1 MRKPSSLLVL
11 TGIGLTLVSAG
22 AAQAAAES
30 FAAWPKGV
38 LYAKGGA
45 TPARLEWKAGGE
57 RPVVALD
64 YGGKTVGGHAILKVK
79 AFGGLVPPVVRLSYA
94 THPDGLGEKGCFER
108 RTCARYLGDT
118 FDNPVLPAN
127 VNRYETYTITRTG
140 AYVAP
145 LIQGQERYV
154 RVQLDTPGTFVEL
167 EPLEIRNVGSHSTEP
182 AVGSFRCS
190 DARVN
195 RAWDMS
201 AWTCALASIPNSD
214 GWRVV
219 DGKLLPRWV
228 ERGNAAGLCEKATCA
243 GDGTWT
249 VKFELRENPH
259 YPSALGLMLRATDKD
274 NGLVV
279 IASQPGWVRICR
291 RRNGVLEEIDRMV
304 LDERIVDGVV
314 CELTAQVVGNEVT
327 ALFNGVKLVTVTVPD
342 LPAAGKFGFY
352 VEKEWWPVVSSLTV
366 KDGAGKTVL
375 NEDFAGADALGRLA
389 GWDYDR
395 SFAFLADGAKRD
407 RLVWIGDLWWAART
421 CFYAFR
427 PDWPYFR
434 ESLRLLAHYQTPEG
448 YVWAAPFAIR
458 GARPKKG
465 EFGHFPSDEFSAWF
479 PPILLDYYLYTGD
492 EKTANEL
499 YGTARAEL
507 GYLDTLP
514 RTDGLVDQPLATS
527 SNIVS
532 MRPKDARVR
541 TFTQLVFWK
550 SYTDG
555 ARLADFLGH
564 REDAARW
571 RKAADALA
579 AAIRRKLWNP
589 AVGLFRTN
597 LDATT
602 HWEATNGMALALDFA
617 TKEESLSIAKALP
630 LNGASKL
637 HLSALRGK
645 FACGYN
651 ESAFGMI
658 EGGTWFALS
667 DPAWEGAQCCTECGF
682 LTRKGWWDESH
693 PDTAVA
699 GPITEYLLGVVPIT
713 PGYAR
718 FRFDPHFVSRLA
730 FAEGTVPTPRGNI
743 VAKWTR
749 DGARVAC
756 TLEVPPDATA
766 EVPRLGQAFGPGEH
780 AFELVLDPK
789 VDFADPTLVNA
800 EKSAGGA
807 CWITAKPPSWTSDS
821 SPEHEFQHT
830 IDLGEVRDVLELEL
844 TAHTKEVFPRVLKV
858 DLSEDGRTY
867 VTHRELF
874 AQEYRGTKPFT
885 VDLRTVGGSCM
896 ARFLRLRMSQSEAR
910 RQPDGRVTYSAR
922 YGNVRVKCK

>member
-1 MRKPSSLLVL
+1 MQRNSKRWVAVIVAAWAVVWSVEALAALP
-11 TGIGLTLVSAG
+11 TGI
-22 AAQAAAES
+22 
-30 FAAWPKGV
+30 

-45 TPARLEWKAGGE
+45 TPTRLEWKAGGE
-57 RPVVALD
+57 QPIVALD
-64 YGGKTVGGHAILKVK
+64 YGGKTVGGFALLKVK
-79 AFGGLVPPVVRLSYA
+79 AFGGLVPPVVRLAYA
-94 THPDGLGEKGCFER
+94 THPDGLGAKGCFER

-127 VNRYETYTITRTG
+127 VNRYETYTITHAGT
-140 AYVAP
+140 YVAP

-182 AVGSFRCS
+182 VVGSFRCN
-190 DARVN
+190 DERVN

-201 AWTCALASIPNSD
+201 VWTCAIASIPNSD

-228 ERGNAAGLCEKATCA
+228 ERGNAAGLCEKATLA

-249 VKFELRENPH
+249 AKFELRENPH
-259 YPSALGLMLRATDKD
+259 FPSALGLMLRAADKD

-279 IASQPGWVRICR
+279 IATQPACVRICR
-291 RRNGVLEEIDRMV
+291 RKDGVLTEIDRMV
-304 LDERIVDGVV
+304 LDERIVDGAP
-314 CELTAQVVGNEVT
+314 CELSAQVVSNQVT
-327 ALFNGVKLVTVTVPD
+327 ASFNGVKLVTVPVDD

-375 NEDFAGADALGRLA
+375 DETFAGADALGRLA

-395 SFAFLADGAKRD
+395 SFAFMADGAKRD
-407 RLVWIGDLWWAART
+407 RLVWIGDLWWASRS
-421 CFYAFR
+421 CFYGFS

-448 YVWAAPFAIR
+448 YVWAAPFGIR
-458 GARPKKG
+458 GARPKAG

-492 EKTANEL
+492 EKTAREL
-499 YGTARAEL
+499 YATARGEL

-514 RTDGLVDQPLATS
+514 RKDGLVQQPIRTS
-527 SNIVS
+527 SNIIS
-532 MRPKDARVR
+532 MRPKDPRVR

-555 ARLADFLGH
+555 ARLADFLGEK
-564 REDAARW
+564 EDAARW
-571 RKAADALA
+571 RKTADALA
-579 AAIRRKLWNP
+579 AAIRRGLWDP
-589 AVGLFRTN
+589 SVGLFRMY
-597 LDATT
+597 LGGKPWD
-602 HWEATNGMALALDFA
+602 ATNGLALAFDFA
-617 TKEESLSIAKALP
+617 TQEEADSIARMLP
-630 LNGASKL
+630 LNGAAKV
-637 HLSALRGK
+637 HLSSLRGK
-645 FACGYN
+645 FLRGYN

-667 DPAWEGAQCCTECGF
+667 DPKWEGAQCCTECGF

-699 GPITEYLLGVVPIT
+699 GPVTEYLLGVVPVT

-718 FRFDPHFVSRLA
+718 FRFDPHFVSRLT
-730 FAEGTVPTPRGNI
+730 FAEGTVPTPHGNV

-756 TLEVPPDATA
+756 TLEVPEGTMA
-766 EVPRLGQAFGPGEH
+766 EVPRLGKAFGPGCH
-780 AFELVLDPK
+780 AFEIVLDLK
-789 VDFADPTLVNA
+789 KDFADPSLVA
-800 EKSAGGA
+800 LEKDAGGA
-807 CWITAKPPSWTSDS
+807 SWITAKPPAWSSDA
-821 SPEHEFQHT
+821 SPEHEFEHT
-830 IDLGEVRDVLELEL
+830 IDLGESRDVIELEL
-844 TAHTKEVFPRVLKV
+844 TPHSRVTFPRVLKV
-858 DLSEDGRTY
+858 DISEDGRTY

-874 AQEYRGTKPFT
+874 NQEYAGTKPFT
-885 VDLRTVGGSCM
+885 VDLRTVGGACM
-896 ARFLRLRMSQSEAR
+896 ARFLRLRMSHSDS
-910 RQPDGRVTYSAR
+910 QPGSVHPIYSAR
-922 YGNVRVKCK
+922 YGAVRVKCK